1 MNRIWNVIIFIGS
14 LLALIISVKLFWN
27 MGIFVDEFNTSPDVV
42 CGGNFWSYMD
52 WLRLFVLAIITI
64 VSGINLFKNSKDR

>member
-42 CGGNFWSYMD
+42 CGGSFWSYMD

-64 VSGINLFKNSKDR
+64 ASGINLFKNSKD